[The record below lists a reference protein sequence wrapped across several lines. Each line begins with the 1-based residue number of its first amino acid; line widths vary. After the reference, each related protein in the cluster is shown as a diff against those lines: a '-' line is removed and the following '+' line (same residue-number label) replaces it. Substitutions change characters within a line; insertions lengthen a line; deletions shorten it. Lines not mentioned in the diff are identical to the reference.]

1 MPLARMA
8 LFQGSARSN
17 LQQQRGRGG
26 GTVTA
31 YERVRDGLEAD
42 GRAVKEKSAG
52 TLIAQCPAHPDSK
65 PSLSVGPRRDG
76 KGVVVHC
83 HAGCTPQEVVA
94 AVDLAMRDLFDDDGL
109 RQVFNPR
116 RDYPYPDG
124 RVTHRRPGQEK
135 GKKKFWQTNP
145 GGSALFGSDRLGDAL
160 RVYVTEGEKD
170 AEAIEAIG
178 GTAVSK
184 AEGVGGAA
192 AFDWTPLH
200 GRDVTIV
207 AHADAPGRKHAA
219 EVFAILDGRTTSLQI
234 VEAKAGNDA
243 ADHIAAGYGLGD
255 FVESTAPPPESET
268 EPQSPEAVDLAA
280 LRASMVD
287 GGAFLF
293 DQQAVT
299 VPLWGDGDDILW
311 AEGES
316 LMIAGPPGLG
326 KTTLAQLTMLAQIGL
341 GDGTVLGLPV
351 ALRDGPILYL
361 AMDRPQ
367 QIRRSMLRM
376 CKPEDREVLAER
388 VVIWKGPPPADIAQ
402 NPELLTRL
410 ALAAGASTVYIDSVK
425 DAALGLSEDAV
436 GAGYNRARQHLLA
449 NGIELLELHHTIK
462 KSANGGPPAA
472 LADIYGSAWITAGTG
487 SVVLLK
493 GEAGD
498 AVVKFKHLRQPAGEV
513 GPLTLLH
520 DQDAGRMTV
529 ERGIDLVELITVRPG
544 GLTAKRAAAL
554 MFDTDKPD
562 KSQVEK
568 ARRKL
573 DGLVKT
579 GKLRREAG
587 GKGGGEDRDEARWLP
602 A

>member
-17 LQQQRGRGG
+17 LQQHRGRGG

-31 YERVRDGLEAD
+31 YKRVRDALEAN
-42 GRAVKEKSAG
+42 GRAVKEKSAD

-65 PSLSVGPRRDG
+65 PSLSVGPRDDG

-94 AVDLAMRDLFDDDGL
+94 AVDFTMSDLFDDDGL

-124 RVTHRRPGQEK
+124 RVVHRKPDKSFPQSGITS
-135 GKKKFWQTNP
+135 GT
-145 GGSALFGSDRLGDAL
+145 ALFASDRLGEAR

-170 AEAIEAIG
+170 VEAIEAIG
-178 GTAVSK
+178 GAAVSPPQ
-184 AEGVGGAA
+184 GANTDPA
-192 AFDWTPLH
+192 RFDWTPLH
-200 GRDVTIV
+200 GRDVEIV
-207 AHADAPGRKHAA
+207 ADADDAGRQHAA
-219 EVFAILDGRTTSLQI
+219 EVFRLLDGLTMSLRI
-234 VEAKAGNDA
+234 IEAAAGKDA

-255 FVESTAPPPESET
+255 FVESTAPPPELET
-268 EPQSPEAVDLAA
+268 EPRSPEAVDLAA

-376 CKPEDREVLAER
+376 CKPEDRDVLAER
-388 VVIWKGPPPADIAQ
+388 VMIWKGPPPADIAQ